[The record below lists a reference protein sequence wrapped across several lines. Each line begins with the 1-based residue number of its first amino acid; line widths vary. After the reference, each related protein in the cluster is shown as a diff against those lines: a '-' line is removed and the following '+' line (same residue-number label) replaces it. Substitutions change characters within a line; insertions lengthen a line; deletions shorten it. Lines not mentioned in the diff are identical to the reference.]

1 MILPS
6 VSRFATCVLWGG
18 KGCMPWR
25 EALGTLVRER
35 RASRRE
41 LNSDGGGCAG
51 AAAVS
56 FGKKREMGMG
66 GGETS

>member
-1 MILPS
+1 
-6 VSRFATCVLWGG
+6 
-18 KGCMPWR
+18 MPWR

-35 RASRRE
+35 RTSRRE

>member
-1 MILPS
+1 
-6 VSRFATCVLWGG
+6 
-18 KGCMPWR
+18 MPWR
-25 EALGTLVRER
+25 EAQGTLVRQR

-56 FGKKREMGMG
+56 FGKEGNGYGGRGNFLNGMQPCMRRGSGRE
-66 GGETS
+66 